1 MELVSYGLIMRTR
14 MIIEKLPQLMDYAL
28 AVAINAVPGIAETD
42 GQTKALYQSIAKQLL
57 REEIRNKKKLAKGT
71 MKLLAKHYP
80 IWKFKVA

>member
-1 MELVSYGLIMRTR
+1 MCSEVIMKTK

-57 REEIRNKKKLAKGT
+57 KEEIKNKKKLAKGT
-71 MKLLAKHYP
+71 IQLLAKHYT
-80 IWKFKVA
+80 ILKFKVA